1 MEPLFS
7 TRQVCVFIRKRIY
20 QRNKGYLVLSSHLI
34 ITVLVPFIHF
44 ESKKAFGCIF
54 YAVLYVEQGEL
65 YFQITMNDLF
75 RK

>member
-1 MEPLFS
+1 MAPLFS

-20 QRNKGYLVLSSHLI
+20 QRNKGYLVLSSYLI
-34 ITVLVPFIHF
+34 ISVLEPFIHF
-44 ESKKAFGCIF
+44 QSKKNIGLHILCRARE
-54 YAVLYVEQGEL
+54 AGEL